1 MSTSPHISGMTVT
14 QPGNLDDQP
23 LHILPHRTCE
33 QLGGGQSRG
42 DCDCTPPEAGNVW
55 FVGDEPV
62 DEPMSVGDALAV
74 GVVMI
79 VGAASVIGTIWWLT
93 DSVQLLL
100 AGA

>member
-1 MSTSPHISGMTVT
+1 MSTSPHIPGMTIT

-33 QLGGGQSRG
+33 QLGVRQSRG

-55 FVGDEPV
+55 FIGGEPV
-62 DEPMSVGDALAV
+62 DEPMTPGDRLALAV
-74 GVVMI
+74 VML
-79 VGAASVIGTIWWLT
+79 VSAASVIGTVWWLA
-93 DSVQLLL
+93 DSVQMLL